1 MLTLLRGIMG
11 EIRTRPTARK
21 IWDRFTKKGKRKC
34 AESDYDC
41 LRHGG
46 YWITLDGDKKSYKC
60 GCGEE

>member
-1 MLTLLRGIMG
+1 MG
-11 EIRTRPTARK
+11 EIRTRPTARE